1 MEKKKMEN
9 NMSGDN
15 QIKTRAEVFELLKEI
30 LSEVTDNKIEDIR
43 EDSLIFNELNLT
55 DFDLQK
61 IIKEIGNQIEI
72 DVAKLSKNVVENDEI
87 VTAGDVLDLIV
98 DEKEL
103 G

>member
-1 MEKKKMEN
+1 MKKKKMEN
-9 NMSGDN
+9 NMLGNN

-72 DVAKLSKNVVENDEI
+72 DVVKLSKNVVENDEI

>member
-1 MEKKKMEN
+1 MEN
-9 NMSGDN
+9 NMLGNN

-72 DVAKLSKNVVENDEI
+72 DVVKLSKNVVENDEI

>member
-1 MEKKKMEN
+1 MEN